1 MGDGTRRG
9 KNYGDLNK
17 VFQVATKLKG
27 LRIYNDVTG
36 KSSEYNWFNNISIN
50 EDEDTNS

>member
-9 KNYGDLNK
+9 KIRDLNK

-27 LRIYNDVTG
+27 LRIYNDVG

-50 EDEDTNS
+50 EDEDTNSE